1 MKKTLSLILFSLIAI
16 NISATDSP
24 FHNEESRLLEH
35 AEEFFHSK
43 NYSAAYRYTEELLA
57 EEIKDA
63 EEKRTAEYTSA
74 LSAYYLRN
82 ADAINKLQAYVVAY
96 PYASDLDKF
105 NLYIGILEI
114 EAGKHKNAL
123 AILEKVRRE
132 NLTDEDIDAL
142 LFYRGYAYLDR
153 KKYEEA
159 SYEFGL
165 LLKRNSE
172 KYDVPAHY
180 YYGYSQYRLENYS
193 VALEN
198 ILVAENAPA
207 FKEETPLLLCRL
219 YFLLDNCEKST
230 QYAEKI
236 ISKGEIKKD
245 NAEVYKILAICKF
258 NNKEYAQTIELLEKY
273 QKLSKK
279 ITREDWYAL
288 GMSYYNTEQYEKSVK
303 TLAKST
309 SEKDKLGQNSYFH
322 TAMSYLKLSD
332 KKNARMSFDKASRLD
347 FDKQIQE
354 DALYNYAL
362 LTYELSYSAFNESV
376 EAFERFLKEFPNS
389 KHKEKVHEYLISS
402 YLTTTNYSQA
412 YASIKNLNSTD
423 RVVKEAEQRVL
434 FGMATDAIANRKY
447 SDAMAHLQTLIG
459 EKSYNADITA
469 RAHFWYGEC
478 LYRSK
483 KYDEAE
489 EQFNLYLKK
498 TVSIDQDEYR
508 FAQYNIAYIYW
519 NKKDY
524 KSAANWFRKYEIIEK
539 VNPVMR
545 LDALNRIGDCYF
557 LQRNFEQALK
567 SYNQS
572 VEIGGTY
579 KGVDYALYQKAFVL
593 GLQKSY
599 NEKIETLNDLQ
610 TRFPKSDWN
619 DDALFEVGKAY
630 IALNKNDEAIASF
643 EEISKKFPASNPV
656 VRKAQLQIAMLQ
668 YNSGKVTEAAATY
681 KKVAVT
687 YPNTEEAST
696 ALSALESIM
705 VDTNKV
711 DEFNQLAQQLG
722 KSSTTKEDSLQYKA
736 AEKIYFKNN
745 YAEASVA
752 LGKYISMY
760 PQGKYN
766 ALAQYYLANSYYQ
779 EKKYSESLAL
789 YAKLLENAEN
799 PNIEFSLQRASSI
812 AYDLEKY
819 EDALAY
825 FTKLDQ
831 VGSTESRQ
839 PAKIGILRCSY
850 ILKDYN
856 RTIEVSSDIISA
868 YSDDE
873 ILTEA
878 RYNRFK
884 SYQAL
889 AVTERVD
896 GLMTGGNNVPASAI
910 EDLVALAADTR
921 NIYGAEA
928 KYELANYYYNK
939 KQLDKAEAEVFSY
952 IEKGTPHQHYL
963 AKSFILLSDIY
974 IARENYFEAKQYL
987 LSLRDNYVADDKEI
1001 SDAIASRLELISKK
1015 ESETVSNQ

>member
-1 MKKTLSLILFSLIAI
+1 MKKIFSIIILAFAASVLM
-16 NISATDSP
+16 ATDSP
-24 FHNEESRLLEH
+24 YNTPKSLLMEHGREFYNE
-35 AEEFFHSK
+35 K
-43 NYSAAYRYTEELLA
+43 NYSAAYRYLVDYLKQAKNATIVPNVTQGPSSV
-57 EEIKDA
+57 EEIR
-63 EEKRTAEYTSA
+63 EAEYMMA
-74 LSAYYLRN
+74 LSSYYLRN
-82 ADAINKLQAYVVAY
+82 AEAINNLQAYVVNY
-96 PYASDLDKF
+96 PYASEIDRF

-114 EAGKHKNAL
+114 EEGKYKEAL
-123 AILEKVRRE
+123 KLLEQVRRDKLAE
-132 NLTDEDIDAL
+132 EDVDAL
-142 LFYRGYAYLDR
+142 LFYRGYAYVER

-159 SYEFGL
+159 SYEFSQ
-165 LLKRNSE
+165 LLKRNTE
-172 KYDVPAHY
+172 EYNIPAHY
-180 YYGYSQYRLENYS
+180 YYGYSQYRMGNYS

-198 ILVAENAPA
+198 ILVAEDDPN
-207 FKEETPLLLCRL
+207 FKHETPLLLCKL
-219 YFLLDNCEKST
+219 YFLLENCEKSM

-236 ISKGEIKKD
+236 MSLGEINKD
-245 NAEVYKILAICKF
+245 NAEVYKIVAVCKF
-258 NNKEYAQTIELLEKY
+258 NNKEYSKTIELLEKY

-279 ITREDWYAL
+279 MTREDWYIL
-288 GMSYYNTEQYEKSVK
+288 GMSYYNTEKYDKAVK

-332 KKNARMSFDKASRLD
+332 KKNARMSFDKASRLN

-362 LTYELSYSAFNESV
+362 LTYELSYSAFNEYV
-376 EAFERFLKEFPNS
+376 EAFERFLKEFPDS
-389 KHKEKVHEYLISS
+389 KHKDKVHEYLLSS

-412 YASIKNLNSTD
+412 YASIKKLNSND

-447 SDAMAHLQTLIG
+447 SDAMAHFQTLLS
-459 EKSYNADITA
+459 EKSYNADVTA

-508 FAQYNIAYIYW
+508 FAQYNTAYIYW

-524 KSAANWFRKYEIIEK
+524 KNALYWFRKYEKIEK

-557 LQRNFEQALK
+557 LQRDFDQALK

-572 VEIGGTY
+572 LAVGGTY
-579 KGVDYALYQKAFVL
+579 AGVDYALYQKAFVL
-593 GLQKSY
+593 GLQKKY
-599 NEKIETLNDLQ
+599 NEKIDALTDLQ

-619 DDALFEVGKAY
+619 DDALFEIGKSY
-630 IALNKNDEAIASF
+630 IALDKTNEAIASF
-643 EEISKKFPASNPV
+643 EAISEKYPASSPI

-668 YNSGKVTEAAATY
+668 YNSGKVSEAAVTY
-681 KKVAVT
+681 KKVAVS
-687 YPNTEEAST
+687 YPNTEEAAT

-722 KSSTTKEDSLQYKA
+722 KSSTSKEDSLQYKA

-745 YAEASVA
+745 YAEASTV
-752 LGKYISMY
+752 LEKYINMY

-766 ALAQYYLANSYYQ
+766 ALAQYYLANCYYYQ
-779 EKKYSESLAL
+779 KKYTESLDI
-789 YAKLLENAEN
+789 YAKLLENTEN

-812 AYDLEKY
+812 AFDLQKY
-819 EDALAY
+819 EDALSY

-831 VGSTESRQ
+831 IGSVENKQ
-839 PAKIGILRCSY
+839 IAKLGVLRCAY
-850 ILKDYN
+850 MLKDYN
-856 RTIEVSSDIISA
+856 RTIEVSSDVINA
-868 YSDDE
+868 YAAYDE
-873 ILTEA
+873 IVAEA

-884 SYQAL
+884 SYQAMSNMD
-889 AVTERVD
+889 AAY
-896 GLMTGGNNVPASAI
+896 N
-910 EDLVALAADTR
+910 DLVALSADTR

-928 KYELANYYYNK
+928 KYELANYYYSK

-974 IARENYFEAKQYL
+974 ITKENYFEAKQYL
-987 LSLRDNYVADDKEI
+987 LSLKDNYVADDEEV
-1001 SDAIASRLELISKK
+1001 STAITSRLELIAQK
-1015 ESETVSNQ
+1015 ESETISNQ

>member
-1 MKKTLSLILFSLIAI
+1 MKKILSLILFCLFVT
-16 NISATDSP
+16 NITATDSY
-24 FHNEESRLLEH
+24 FQTEENRKYEH
-35 AEEFFHSK
+35 AKEFFHNK

-57 EEIKDA
+57 EGIEEV
-63 EEKRTAEYTSA
+63 EEKREAEYISA
-74 LSAYYLRN
+74 LSSYYLRN
-82 ADAINKLQAYVVAY
+82 ADAIDKLEAYVLAY
-96 PYASDLDKF
+96 PYASELDKF

-114 EAGKHKNAL
+114 EEGKYKNAL
-123 AILEKVRRE
+123 SLLEKVRRE
-132 NLTDEDIDAL
+132 NLSDEDIDAL

-165 LLKRNSE
+165 LLKRKSE
-172 KYDVPAHY
+172 KYNIPAHY
-180 YYGYSQYRLENYS
+180 YYGYSEYRQGNYS

-198 ILVAENAPA
+198 ILVAENDPN
-207 FKEETPLLLCRL
+207 FIEETPLLLCRL

-236 ISKGEIKKD
+236 ISTKEIKKD
-245 NAEVYKILAICKF
+245 NAEVYKILAVCKF
-258 NNKEYAQTIELLEKY
+258 SSKEYAKTIEYLEKY

-279 ITREDWYAL
+279 LSREDWYVL
-288 GMSYYNTEQYEKSVK
+288 GMSYYNTEKFDKSVK

-309 SEKDKLGQNSYFH
+309 NEKDKLGQNSYFH
-322 TAMSYLKLSD
+322 TAMSYLKLGD

-347 FDKQIQE
+347 FDKQIKE

-376 EAFERFLKEFPNS
+376 EAFERFLKEFPGS
-389 KHKEKVHEYLISS
+389 KHKDKVHEYLLSS

-412 YASIKNLNSTD
+412 YASIKNLKSND

-447 SDAMAHLQTLIG
+447 SDAMANLQTLLAD
-459 EKSYNADITA
+459 KSYNADITA

-489 EQFNLYLKK
+489 QQFNQYLKK

-519 NKKDY
+519 NKEDY
-524 KSAANWFRKYEIIEK
+524 KSAANWFRKYEKIEK

-545 LDALNRIGDCYF
+545 LDALNRVGDCYF
-557 LQRNFEQALK
+557 LQRNFEQALL

-572 VEIGGTY
+572 IQVGGNY
-579 KGVDYALYQKAFVL
+579 AGVDYALYQKGFVL

-599 NEKIETLNDLQ
+599 NEKIETLKDLQ
-610 TRFPKSDWN
+610 NRFPKSDWN
-619 DDALFEVGKAY
+619 DDALFEIGKAY
-630 IALNKNDEAIASF
+630 IALDRNEEAISTF
-643 EEISKKFPASNPV
+643 EDISKKFPVSNPV
-656 VRKAQLQIAMLQ
+656 VRKSQLQIAMLE
-668 YNSGKVTEAAATY
+668 YNSGNISQAAAIY
-681 KKVAVT
+681 KKVAVV
-687 YPNTEEAST
+687 YPNTEEAAT

-745 YAEASVA
+745 YPEASIA
-752 LGKYISMY
+752 LEKYVKMY

-766 ALAQYYLANSYYQ
+766 ALANYYLANSYYQ
-779 EKKYSESLAL
+779 EKKYAESLSI
-789 YAKLLENAEN
+789 YESLLENSEN
-799 PNIEFSLQRASSI
+799 PNIEFSLLRASSI
-812 AYDLEKY
+812 AYDLKKY
-819 EDALAY
+819 EDALKY

-831 VGSTESRQ
+831 VGSVENRQ
-839 PAKIGILRCSY
+839 PAKLGILRCSY

-856 RTIEVSSDIISA
+856 KTVEVASDIISA
-868 YSDDE
+868 YATDDE

-878 RYNRFK
+878 RYDRWK
-884 SYQAL
+884 SYEAL
-889 AVTERVD
+889 SNIDAAYGD
-896 GLMTGGNNVPASAI
+896 IL
-910 EDLVALAADTR
+910 ALSADTR

-928 KYELANYYYNK
+928 KYELAKYYYTK
-939 KQLDKAEAEVFSY
+939 GDLSKAESEVFSY
-952 IEKGTPHQHYL
+952 IEKGTPHGHYL
-963 AKSFILLSDIY
+963 AMSFIVLSDVY
-974 IARENYFEAKQYL
+974 IAKENYFEAKQYL
-987 LSLRDNYVADDKEI
+987 LSLRDNYVADDNEVT
-1001 SDAIASRLELISKK
+1001 SAINSRLELIASK
-1015 ESETVSNQ
+1015 ESETISNE

>member
-1 MKKTLSLILFSLIAI
+1 MKKIFSIIILAFAASVLM
-16 NISATDSP
+16 ATDSP
-24 FHNEESRLLEH
+24 YNTPKSLLMEHGREFYNE
-35 AEEFFHSK
+35 K
-43 NYSAAYRYTEELLA
+43 NYSAAYRYLVDYLKQAKNTTIVPNVTQGPSSV
-57 EEIKDA
+57 EEIR
-63 EEKRTAEYTSA
+63 EAEYMMA
-74 LSAYYLRN
+74 LSSYYLRN
-82 ADAINKLQAYVVAY
+82 AEAINNLQAYVVNY
-96 PYASDLDKF
+96 PYASEIDRF

-114 EAGKHKNAL
+114 EEGKYKEAL
-123 AILEKVRRE
+123 KLLEQVRRDK
-132 NLTDEDIDAL
+132 LADEDVDAL
-142 LFYRGYAYLDR
+142 LFYRGYAYVER

-159 SYEFGL
+159 SYEFSQ
-165 LLKRNSE
+165 LLKRNTEEYSI
-172 KYDVPAHY
+172 PAHY
-180 YYGYSQYRLENYS
+180 YYGYSQYRMGNYS

-198 ILVAENAPA
+198 ILVAEDDPN
-207 FKEETPLLLCRL
+207 FKHETPLLLCKL
-219 YFLLDNCEKST
+219 YFLLENCEKSM

-236 ISKGEIKKD
+236 MSLGEINKD
-245 NAEVYKILAICKF
+245 NAEVYKIVAVCKF
-258 NNKEYAQTIELLEKY
+258 NNKEYSKTIELLEKY

-279 ITREDWYAL
+279 MTREDWYIL
-288 GMSYYNTEQYEKSVK
+288 GMSYYNTEKYDKAVK

-332 KKNARMSFDKASRLD
+332 KKNARMSFDKASRLN

-362 LTYELSYSAFNESV
+362 LTYELSYSAFNEYV
-376 EAFERFLKEFPNS
+376 EAFERFLKEFPDS
-389 KHKEKVHEYLISS
+389 KHKDKVHEYLLSS

-412 YASIKNLNSTD
+412 YAFIKNLNSND

-447 SDAMAHLQTLIG
+447 SDAMAHFQTLLS
-459 EKSYNADITA
+459 EKSYNADVTA

-508 FAQYNIAYIYW
+508 FAQYNTAYIYW

-524 KSAANWFRKYEIIEK
+524 KNALYWFRKYEKIEK

-557 LQRNFEQALK
+557 LQRDFDQALK

-572 VEIGGTY
+572 LAVGGTY
-579 KGVDYALYQKAFVL
+579 AGVDYALYQKAFVL
-593 GLQKSY
+593 GLQKKY
-599 NEKIETLNDLQ
+599 NEKIDALTDLQ

-619 DDALFEVGKAY
+619 DDALFEIGKSY
-630 IALNKNDEAIASF
+630 IALDKTNEAIASF
-643 EEISKKFPASNPV
+643 EAISQKYPASSPV

-668 YNSGKVTEAAATY
+668 YNSGKVSEAAATY
-681 KKVAVT
+681 KKVAVS
-687 YPNTEEAST
+687 YPNTEEAAT

-722 KSSTTKEDSLQYKA
+722 KSSTSKEDSLQYKA

-745 YAEASVA
+745 YAEASTV
-752 LGKYISMY
+752 LEKYMNMY

-766 ALAQYYLANSYYQ
+766 ALAQYYLANCYYYQ
-779 EKKYSESLAL
+779 KKYTESLDI
-789 YAKLLENAEN
+789 YAKLLENTEN

-812 AYDLEKY
+812 AFDLQKY
-819 EDALAY
+819 EDALSY

-831 VGSTESRQ
+831 IGNVENKQ
-839 PAKIGILRCSY
+839 IAKLGVLRCAY
-850 ILKDYN
+850 MLKDYN
-856 RTIEVSSDIISA
+856 RTIEVSSDVINA
-868 YSDDE
+868 YAAYDE
-873 ILTEA
+873 IVAEA

-884 SYQAL
+884 SYQAMSNMD
-889 AVTERVD
+889 AAY
-896 GLMTGGNNVPASAI
+896 N
-910 EDLVALAADTR
+910 DLVALSADTR

-928 KYELANYYYNK
+928 KYELANYYYSK

-974 IARENYFEAKQYL
+974 ITKENYFEAKQYL
-987 LSLRDNYVADDKEI
+987 LSLKDNYVADDEEV
-1001 SDAIASRLELISKK
+1001 STAITSRLELIAQK
-1015 ESETVSNQ
+1015 ESETISNQ

>member
-1 MKKTLSLILFSLIAI
+1 MKKILSLIVFCLIVT
-16 NISATDSP
+16 NLSAVDSP
-24 FHNEESRLLEH
+24 FHNEESRLMEH
-35 AEEFFHSK
+35 SQEFFHNK

-57 EEIKDA
+57 EGIDNE
-63 EEKRTAEYTSA
+63 EEKREAEYISA
-74 LSAYYLRN
+74 LSSYYLRN
-82 ADAINKLQAYVVAY
+82 ADAINKLVAYVIAY
-96 PYASDLDKF
+96 PYASELDKF

-114 EAGKHKNAL
+114 EAGKYKNAL
-123 AILEKVRRE
+123 ARLEKVRRE
-132 NLTDEDIDAL
+132 NISDADVNSL
-142 LFYRGYAYLDR
+142 LFYRGYAYIER

-172 KYDVPAHY
+172 QYKIAAHY

-198 ILVAENAPA
+198 ILLAENYPN
-207 FKEETPLLLCRL
+207 FKQETPQLLCRL

-230 QYAEKI
+230 EYANKI
-236 ISKGEIKKD
+236 IASDEIKKE
-245 NAEVYKILAICKF
+245 NAEVYKILAVCKF
-258 NNKEYAQTIELLEKY
+258 NNKEFDKTIELLEKY

-279 ITREDWYAL
+279 ITREDWYIL
-288 GMSYYNTEQYEKSVK
+288 GISYCNVEKYENAVK
-303 TLAKST
+303 ALAKST

-322 TAMSYLKLSD
+322 TAISYLKLSD

-376 EAFERFLKEFPNS
+376 EAFERFLKEFPES
-389 KHKEKVHEYLISS
+389 QHKEKVHEYLLAS

-412 YASIKNLNSTD
+412 YASIKKLNSTD
-423 RVVKEAEQRVL
+423 REVKDAEQRVL

-447 SDAMAHLQTLIG
+447 SDAMANLQTLIS

-478 LYRSK
+478 LYRLQ
-483 KYDEAE
+483 KYEEAE

-519 NKKDY
+519 NKKNY
-524 KSAANWFRKYEIIEK
+524 QAAAYWFRKYEKIEK

-545 LDALNRIGDCYF
+545 LDALNRVGDCYF
-557 LQRNFEQALK
+557 LQRNFDQALI
-567 SYNQS
+567 SYKQS
-572 VEIGGTY
+572 VEVGGTY
-579 KGVDYALYQKAFVL
+579 AGVDYALYQKAFVL

-599 NEKIETLNDLQ
+599 NEKIETLKELQ
-610 TRFPKSDWN
+610 SRFPKSDWN
-619 DDALFEVGKAY
+619 DDAMFEIGKAY
-630 IALNKNDEAIASF
+630 IALNKNDEAIVSF
-643 EEISKKFPASNPV
+643 EDISKKFPASNPV

-668 YNSGKVTEAAATY
+668 YNSGKVAEATATY

-687 YPNTEEAST
+687 YPNTEEATT

-705 VDTNKV
+705 VDTNNV
-711 DEFNQLAQQLG
+711 DEFNKLAQQLG
-722 KSSTTKEDSLQYKA
+722 HSSTTKEDSLQYKA
-736 AEKIYFKNN
+736 AEKIYFKSN
-745 YAEASVA
+745 YAEASAA
-752 LGKYISMY
+752 LDKYISMY

-779 EKKYSESLAL
+779 EKKYSESLAR
-789 YAKLLENAEN
+789 YVQLLDNAEN
-799 PNIEFSLQRASSI
+799 PNLEFSLQRASTI
-812 AYDLEKY
+812 AYDLEKF
-819 EDALAY
+819 EDALVY

-831 VGSTESRQ
+831 VGSVESRQ
-839 PAKIGILRCSY
+839 PAKLGILRCSY

-856 RTIEVSSDIISA
+856 RTIEVSTDIINA

-878 RYNRFK
+878 RYDRFK

-889 AVTERVD
+889 AVTERVE
-896 GLMTGGNNVPASAI
+896 VPASAI

-928 KYELANYYYNK
+928 KYELANYYYTK
-939 KQLDKAEAEVFSY
+939 GSLDKAEAEVFSY
-952 IEKGTPHQHYL
+952 IGKGTPHQHYL
-963 AKSFILLSDIY
+963 AKSFIVLADVY
-974 IARENYFEAKQYL
+974 IAKENYFEAKQYL

-1001 SDAIASRLELISKK
+1001 SDAVASRLELIDNK

>member
-1 MKKTLSLILFSLIAI
+1 MKKILSLILFCLIVT

-24 FHNEESRLLEH
+24 FHNEESKLIEH
-35 AEEFFHSK
+35 AKEFFHNK
-43 NYSAAYRYTEELLA
+43 NYSAAYRYTEDLLA
-57 EEIKDA
+57 EGIKND
-63 EEKRTAEYTSA
+63 EEKREAYYISA
-74 LSAYYLRN
+74 LSSYYLRN
-82 ADAINKLQAYVVAY
+82 ADAINKLQSYVLNY
-96 PYASDLDKF
+96 PYASELDKF
-105 NLYIGILEI
+105 NLYIGILQI

-123 AILEKVRRE
+123 ELLEKVRRE
-132 NLTDEDIDAL
+132 NLSEEDINAL
-142 LFYRGYAYLDR
+142 LFYRGYAYIER

-172 KYDVPAHY
+172 KYKIPAHY

-198 ILVAENAPA
+198 ILLAEDDPS
-207 FKEETPLLLCRL
+207 FREETPLLLCRL

-230 QYAEKI
+230 EYAKKI
-236 ISKGEIKKD
+236 IASGEIKKD
-245 NAEVYKILAICKF
+245 KAEVYKILAVCKF
-258 NNKEYAQTIELLEKY
+258 NNKEYANTIDLLENY
-273 QKLSKK
+273 QKLSRKM
-279 ITREDWYAL
+279 TREDWYVL
-288 GMSYYNTEQYEKSVK
+288 GMSYYNTEKYDKAVK

-309 SEKDKLGQNSYFH
+309 NEKDKLGQNSYFH
-322 TAMSYLKLSD
+322 TAMSYLKLGD

-347 FDKQIQE
+347 FDKQIKE

-376 EAFERFLKEFPNS
+376 GAFERFLKEFPDS
-389 KHKEKVHEYLISS
+389 KHKDKVHEYLLSS

-412 YASIKNLNSTD
+412 YASIKKLNSNE

-447 SDAMAHLQTLIG
+447 SDAMANLQTLIG

-469 RAHFWYGEC
+469 RTYFWYGEC
-478 LYRSK
+478 LYRMK
-483 KYDEAE
+483 KYDEAL
-489 EQFNLYLKK
+489 EQFNTYLKK
-498 TVSIDQDEYR
+498 TISMDQDEYR

-519 NKKDY
+519 NKNDY
-524 KSAANWFRKYEIIEK
+524 SNASNWFRKYEKIEK

-557 LQRNFEQALK
+557 LQRNFTQALN

-572 VEIGGTY
+572 LAVGGNY
-579 KGVDYALYQKAFVL
+579 AGVDYALYQKAFVL
-593 GLQKSY
+593 GLQKDY
-599 NEKIETLNDLQ
+599 NAKIETLNDLQ
-610 TRFPKSDWN
+610 TRFPKSEWN
-619 DDALFEVGKAY
+619 DDAMFEIGKSY
-630 IALNKNDEAIASF
+630 IALNKNDEAISSF
-643 EEISKKFPASNPV
+643 EEIAKTYPASSPV

-668 YNSGKVTEAAATY
+668 FNTGKVSEATATY
-681 KKVAVT
+681 KKVAVS
-687 YPNTEEAST
+687 YPNTEEAAT

-705 VDTNKV
+705 VDNNKV

-752 LGKYISMY
+752 LDKYIKMY

-779 EKKYSESLAL
+779 EKKYPQSLEI
-789 YAKLLENAEN
+789 YSSLLDNSEN
-799 PNIEFSLQRASSI
+799 PNVEFSLQRASSI
-812 AYDLEKY
+812 AYDMEKY
-819 EDALAY
+819 EEAMKY
-825 FTKLDQ
+825 FVRLDQ
-831 VGSTESRQ
+831 VGSAESKQ
-839 PAKIGILRCSY
+839 PAKLGILRCSY
-850 ILKDYN
+850 ILKDYAK
-856 RTIEVSSDIISA
+856 TIEVASDVIAAYSA
-868 YSDDE
+868 YDE
-873 ILTEA
+873 VVTEA

-884 SYQAL
+884 AYQS
-889 AVTERVD
+889 
-896 GLMTGGNNVPASAI
+896 MSNI
-910 EDLVALAADTR
+910 EAAYNDLVALSADTR

-928 KYELANYYYNK
+928 KYELANYYYSKNE
-939 KQLDKAEAEVFSY
+939 LDKAEAEVFSY

-963 AKSFILLSDIY
+963 AKSFVLLSDIY
-974 IARENYFEAKQYL
+974 ITKENYFEAKQYL
-987 LSLRDNYVADDKEI
+987 LSLKDNYVADDKEI
-1001 SDAIASRLELISKK
+1001 SSAIASRLELIANK

>member
-1 MKKTLSLILFSLIAI
+1 MKKILSLILFCLIVN

-24 FHNEESRLLEH
+24 FHNTESKLMEH
-35 AEEFFHSK
+35 AKEFFHDK

-57 EEIKDA
+57 EGIEND
-63 EEKRTAEYTSA
+63 EEKREAEAISA
-74 LSAYYLRN
+74 LSSYYLRN
-82 ADAINKLQAYVVAY
+82 ADAINKLKAYVEEY
-96 PYASDLDKF
+96 PYASELDKF

-114 EAGKHKNAL
+114 EAGKEKDAL
-123 AILEKVRRE
+123 KRLEQVRKE
-132 NLTDEDIDAL
+132 NLSAEDVDAL
-142 LFYRGYAYLDR
+142 FFYRGYAYVDR

-159 SYEFGL
+159 SYEFGN

-172 KYDVPAHY
+172 KYRVPAHY
-180 YYGYSQYRLENYS
+180 YYGYCQYRLENYS

-198 ILVAENAPA
+198 ILVAENDPN

-236 ISKGEIKKD
+236 IASGDVKKEK
-245 NAEVYKILAICKF
+245 AEVYKILAVCKF
-258 NNKEYAQTIELLEKY
+258 NNKEYAKTIELLEKH

-279 ITREDWYAL
+279 MTREDWYVL
-288 GMSYYNTEQYEKSVK
+288 GMSYYNTEKYDKAVK

-322 TAMSYLKLSD
+322 TAMSYLKLAD

-362 LTYELSYSAFNESV
+362 LTYELSYSAFNEYV
-376 EAFERFLKEFPNS
+376 QAFERFLKEFPNS

-412 YASIKNLNSTD
+412 YASIKNLKSND

-447 SDAMAHLQTLIG
+447 SDAMANLKTLIS
-459 EKSYNADITA
+459 EKSYNQDITA

-483 KYDEAE
+483 KYDEAK
-489 EQFNLYLKK
+489 EQFDLYLKK
-498 TVSIDQDEYR
+498 TISIDQDEYR
-508 FAQYNIAYIYW
+508 FAQYNIAYIFW
-519 NKKDY
+519 NKQEY
-524 KSAANWFRKYEIIEK
+524 QNSAYWFRKYEKIEK

-557 LQRNFEQALK
+557 LERSFDQALS

-572 VEIGGTY
+572 IEIGGTY
-579 KGVDYALYQKAFVL
+579 AGVDYALYQKAFVL
-593 GLQKSY
+593 GLQKKY
-599 NEKIETLNDLQ
+599 NDKIATLKDLQ

-619 DDALFEVGKAY
+619 DDAMFEIGKAY
-630 IALNKNDEAIASF
+630 IALDKNDEAISTFGDIAS
-643 EEISKKFPASNPV
+643 KFPASNPV

-668 YNSGKVTEAAATY
+668 YNSGKVADATATY
-681 KKVAVT
+681 RKVAVS
-687 YPNTEEAST
+687 YPNTEEAAT

-705 VDTNKV
+705 VDSNKV

-745 YAEASVA
+745 YAEASTA
-752 LGKYISMY
+752 LEKYLNMY

-779 EKKYSESLAL
+779 QKKYSESLGI
-789 YAKLLENAEN
+789 YAKLLESTEN
-799 PNIEFSLQRASSI
+799 PNVEFSLQRASAMAFSMG
-812 AYDLEKY
+812 KY
-819 EDALAY
+819 AEALNY
-825 FTKLDQ
+825 YTKLDQ
-831 VGSTESRQ
+831 IGSVENKQT
-839 PAKIGILRCSY
+839 AKVGILRCAY
-850 ILKDYN
+850 NLKDYN
-856 RTIEVSSDIISA
+856 KTIEVASDIINA

-873 ILTEA
+873 IITEA
-878 RYNRFK
+878 RYDRFK

-889 AVTERVD
+889 AGTGTSTGSVTD
-896 GLMTGGNNVPASAI
+896 SAYQ
-910 EDLVALAADTR
+910 DLVALAADTR

-928 KYELANYYYNK
+928 KYELANYYYSKN
-939 KQLDKAEAEVFSY
+939 QLDKAEAEVFSY

-963 AKSFILLSDIY
+963 AKSFILLADVY
-974 IARENYFEAKQYL
+974 IQKERYFEAKQYL
-987 LSLRDNYVADDKEI
+987 LSLKDNYVADDKEI
-1001 SDAIASRLELISKK
+1001 SDAIASRLELINKK